1 VNAGLVRLRSEI
13 RAHWRVWLGLGL
25 LLGLAGGAAT
35 AAAAGARRT
44 ETAYPRFVRAEK
56 GYDLVTGGIP
66 EGEDPEQ
73 AHAAIARLPEVAEW
87 ARIDV
92 VSNAGILPSGALL
105 TMPQLAAVT
114 DFQARAGVVLNRFK
128 VLSGRLFDFNAPNE
142 AVVDFATADR
152 YDLGLGSVIRFV
164 IGDFAVP
171 NPKLA
176 SVRIVGIVAS
186 PGGFPAVGISSFI
199 NSVYVT
205 PAFARTNDVTPSPG
219 DASLLIR
226 LQGGAAS
233 LSAFL
238 RDKARA
244 GFGEVDVP
252 IVEKVLTAGVQRSIR
267 FESQALWA
275 LAGLIGLAALAIL
288 GQSLAR
294 QMHLDSSELPT
305 LRAIGMSRRQL
316 FGLGIARSAAIGVV
330 AAVLSVPIAILLSPL
345 TPIGLAR
352 LAEPKPGIWIDGL
365 VLTTGFALVLVLTV
379 AISVMPSFAA
389 ARSAAGFGG
398 AEIDRERASG
408 LAGALGRVSSS
419 PAAAAGLRMAL
430 EPGRGRTAVPVRSAI
445 FGSALSVAALTASLL
460 FSTSLNRVLDTPRLS
475 GFTWDAFVADET
487 DPPSTAAALRAD
499 RHVAGFSRGGY
510 VNVRIGGTSLFAITV
525 DGSGPVHPVI
535 AEGRAPE
542 AADEIALGV
551 GTMKATHRSI
561 GDTVEVSTDQ
571 EGPGPPPVR
580 MRIVGQAIV
589 PPAPFGVTRP
599 GEGAAIT
606 FPGVRR
612 VDPSVDLRAEAASI
626 PFLVRFAPGV
636 SPAAGLAAIH
646 QDSPNAFIVPADR
659 PGDVSS
665 LSRIADVPVLLA
677 GLLAIMAIGTLAH
690 TLITSI
696 RRRRRDLAILK
707 TLGFAPGQLAGAV
720 AWQATTLAAFALL
733 IGLPTGV
740 ALGRWTWRLFAD
752 QLGVLP
758 VPVVPMVGV
767 LIAIPAS
774 LALANLI
781 AAIPGQAAA
790 RTQAATVL
798 RSE

>member
-1 VNAGLVRLRSEI
+1 V
-13 RAHWRVWLGLGL
+13 
-25 LLGLAGGAAT
+25 
-35 AAAAGARRT
+35 
-44 ETAYPRFVRAEK
+44 
-56 GYDLVTGGIP
+56 VTGGFP
-66 EGEDPEQ
+66 ESVDPEQ
-73 AHAAIARLPEVAEW
+73 ALAAITRLPEVEEW

-92 VSNAGILPSGALL
+92 VSYGGIVPSGGLL

-114 DFQARAGVVLNRFK
+114 DFDARAGIVLNRFK
-128 VLSGRLFDFNAPNE
+128 VLSGRLFDLIAPDE
-142 AVVDFATADR
+142 AMLDFATADR
-152 YDLGLGSVIRFV
+152 YDVRLGSVIRLV
-164 IGDFAVP
+164 IGDPSVP
-171 NPKLA
+171 SPKLVP
-176 SVRIVGIVAS
+176 VRIVGIVAS
-186 PGGFPAVGISSFI
+186 PGGFPAVGISSFL

-205 PAFARTNDVTPSPG
+205 PAFARRNDVMPSPG

-226 LQGGAAS
+226 LRGGAAGLNTF
-233 LSAFL
+233 LS
-238 RDKARA
+238 DKAAA
-244 GFGEVDVP
+244 GLGEVDVP
-252 IVEKVLTAGVQRSIR
+252 IVEKVMTAGIQRSIR

-294 QMHLDSSELPT
+294 QMHLDSAELPT
-305 LRAIGMSRRQL
+305 LRAIGMSRLQL
-316 FGLGIARSAAIGVV
+316 FGLGLARSAAIGLV
-330 AAVLSVPIAILLSPL
+330 AAALAIPIAILLSPL

-352 LAEPKPGIWIDGL
+352 LAEPTPGIWIDGL
-365 VLTTGFALVLVLTV
+365 VLTVGSFLVFMLTV
-379 AISVMPSFAA
+379 AVSSLPAFVA

-398 AEIDRERASG
+398 VQIDRDRPSG

-419 PAAAAGLRMAL
+419 PAAVAGVRMAL

-445 FGSALSVAALTASLL
+445 FGSALSVVALTASLL
-460 FSTSLNRVLDTPRLS
+460 FATSLNHVLTTPRVS
-475 GFTWDAFVADET
+475 GFTWDVFVADET

-510 VNVRIGGTSLFAITV
+510 VNVKIGGTSLFAITV
-525 DGSGPVHPVI
+525 DDSGPVHPVI
-535 AEGRAPE
+535 AEGRAPA
-542 AADEIALGV
+542 AADEIALAA
-551 GTMKATHRSI
+551 GTMRAIHSSI
-561 GDTVEVSTDQ
+561 GDTVDVSADQ
-571 EGPGPPPVR
+571 EGPGSPPVR

-606 FPGVRR
+606 FQGVKR
-612 VDPSVDLRAEAASI
+612 VDPSVEVREEASFI

-636 SPAAGLAAIH
+636 SRAAGLAAVH
-646 QDSPNAFIVPADR
+646 KDSPNAFIFPADR

-665 LSRIADVPVLLA
+665 LGRIADVPVLLA
-677 GLLAIMAIGTLAH
+677 GILAIMAVGTLAH

-720 AWQATTLAAFALL
+720 AWQATTLAAFALM

-740 ALGRWTWRLFAD
+740 AVGRWTWRLFAT

-758 VPVVPMVGV
+758 APVVPVVALLV
-767 LIAIPAS
+767 AIPAS

-781 AAIPGQAAA
+781 AVIPGRGAA
-790 RTQAATVL
+790 RTHAALVL